1 MRKFADKKGNERI
14 CRKKKREMRSGRE
27 KRRELELF
35 GDTDVP
41 IK

>member
-14 CRKKKREMRSGRE
+14 FREKKREMRSGRE

-35 GDTDVP
+35 GDPNVP